1 VLMLNTNGNK
11 IFYGKGGKSWSSFFF
26 CIKKTRAL
34 NYALAFVESYWQA
47 S

>member
-1 VLMLNTNGNK
+1 MVKKVNLGPV
-11 IFYGKGGKSWSSFFF
+11 FF